1 MKDTAKET
9 ELSKIVETLHPLERK
24 VLPFLSQAS
33 SLNELMKKTSL
44 KDVEVMRALQWLEN
58 KKVLVI
64 STLLDEVI
72 VLDKNGIK
80 YKKNGLPERR
90 FLKVLKEKSKT
101 IEQLKNETKLNQ
113 EEFSISIGVLKK
125 KGLIK
130 LGKEV
135 ELTDLGKK
143 AFNELTLE
151 EKFIHQLPLNIK
163 ELKPEQKYALEE
175 LKKRKEIVNI
185 ELVKEK
191 KFELTELGKRL
202 AKIKV
207 HNTTLEQLTPT
218 ILNSG
223 AWKGKTFRRYDVS
236 INVPTIFGGRKH
248 FVNQAVES
256 MKKVWLNLGFKEM
269 SGDFV
274 QTSFWNLDAL
284 FVPQDHPAR
293 TMQDTFFVKN
303 PKLGKLPD
311 KKIVEA
317 VKRVHENGG
326 DTGSKGWN
334 YKWDENIAK
343 LNVLRTHTTTLS
355 VKTIANLDKNK
366 LPLKFFSIGRVFRNE
381 ALDWKHLFEFVQV
394 EGIVVDRNAN
404 FRNLLGYLK
413 EYYYK
418 IRFDKIRFRPSYFPY
433 TKFSLEVEVFDEK
446 RKEWVEL
453 GGAGIFRPEVIKP
466 LLGEDIPVLAWGQG
480 MERSILRYYNLDD
493 LRELYKNDLAL
504 TKKAKEW
511 M

>member
-418 IRFDKIRFRPSYFPY
+418 IGFDKIRFRPSYFPY
-433 TKFSLEVEVFDEK
+433 TKFSLEVEVCDEK

>member
-1 MKDTAKET
+1 MTPSHKKSSHSGQLNIET
-9 ELSKIVETLHPLERK
+9 QGLRYKLLIVEALI
-24 VLPFLSQAS
+24 FL
-33 SLNELMKKTSL
+33 
-44 KDVEVMRALQWLEN
+44 VP
-58 KKVLVI
+58 I
-64 STLLDEVI
+64 
-72 VLDKNGIK
+72 
-80 YKKNGLPERR
+80 
-90 FLKVLKEKSKT
+90 
-101 IEQLKNETKLNQ
+101 
-113 EEFSISIGVLKK
+113 
-125 KGLIK
+125 LILSYIMYQK
-130 LGKEV
+130 
-135 ELTDLGKK
+135 
-143 AFNELTLE
+143 
-151 EKFIHQLPLNIK
+151 KFINQLPLNIK

-248 FVNQAVES
+248 FVNQAVDS
-256 MKKVWLNLGFKEM
+256 IKKVWLNLGFKEM

-366 LPLKFFSIGRVFRNE
+366 LPLKFF
-381 ALDWKHLFEFVQV
+381 
-394 EGIVVDRNAN
+394 
-404 FRNLLGYLK
+404 
-413 EYYYK
+413 
-418 IRFDKIRFRPSYFPY
+418 
-433 TKFSLEVEVFDEK
+433 
-446 RKEWVEL
+446 
-453 GGAGIFRPEVIKP
+453 
-466 LLGEDIPVLAWGQG
+466 
-480 MERSILRYYNLDD
+480 
-493 LRELYKNDLAL
+493 
-504 TKKAKEW
+504 
-511 M
+511 

>member
-248 FVNQAVES
+248 FVNQAVDS
-256 MKKVWLNLGFKEM
+256 IKKVWLNLGFKEM

-418 IRFDKIRFRPSYFPY
+418 IGFDKIRFRPSYFPY

>member
-418 IRFDKIRFRPSYFPY
+418 IGFDKIRFRPSYFPY